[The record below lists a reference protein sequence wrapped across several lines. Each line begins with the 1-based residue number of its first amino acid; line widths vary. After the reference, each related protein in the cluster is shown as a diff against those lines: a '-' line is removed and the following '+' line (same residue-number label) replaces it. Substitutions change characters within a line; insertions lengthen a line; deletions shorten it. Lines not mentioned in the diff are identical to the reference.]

1 MLKRLFALRSTPLE
15 PILRAVVDSGS
26 TVMLTRVGT
35 CVRISLS
42 VEDEE
47 IWSCTAM
54 SAALAVDMAAR
65 WLGVAGRK
73 PAKIR
78 RVAHAAN
85 QEA

>member
-1 MLKRLFALRSTPLE
+1 
-15 PILRAVVDSGS
+15 
-26 TVMLTRVGT
+26 
-35 CVRISLS
+35 VRISLS

-78 RVAHAAN
+78 RVARAAN